1 MGEIFQ
7 MMQNA
12 VEKNFRM
19 VLNQEKNDIREIF
32 QIEGE

>member
-1 MGEIFQ
+1 

-12 VEKNFRM
+12 VENNFRM

>member
-1 MGEIFQ
+1 